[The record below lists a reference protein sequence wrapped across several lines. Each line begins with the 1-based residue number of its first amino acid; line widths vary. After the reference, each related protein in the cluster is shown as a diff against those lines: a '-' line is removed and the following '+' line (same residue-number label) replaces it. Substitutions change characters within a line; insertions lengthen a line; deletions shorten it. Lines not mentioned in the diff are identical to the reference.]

1 MNACL
6 DKKYL
11 LSSASAPGSLSR
23 CGSQSSLGSA
33 KFNPYSSGSETDS
46 MDSMVEIKSIE
57 SDSGVVL
64 RRPDRALNR
73 GLSHRYYV
81 WRYFGSSS
89 DGFLRRKSIGML
101 GNLATLRESRESFGA
116 ESLSS
121 TRRNSV
127 ISQASSDRRSSITSS
142 KSSGLSRK
150 ISFKSLT
157 TRKSKEE
164 AEDQSSSDMKSGM
177 RREASV
183 RLVVIALK
191 SLNLFKAFF
200 WLVPCYCCVL
210 GRFCEDFSEKRRLFS
225 IRGREGSSSSLLAE
239 DSPSLSRKSPSLS
252 RKSRGG
258 SYILHMEPSVR
269 GSITSVSLA
278 FDPECTVH

>member
-1 MNACL
+1 M
-6 DKKYL
+6 
-11 LSSASAPGSLSR
+11 
-23 CGSQSSLGSA
+23 
-33 KFNPYSSGSETDS
+33 
-46 MDSMVEIKSIE
+46 EIKSIE

-81 WRYFGSSS
+81 WSYFGSSS

-164 AEDQSSSDMKSGM
+164 AEDQSDMKSSM

-191 SLNLFKAFF
+191 SLNLFKAFV
-200 WLVPCYCCVL
+200 WLVPCYFCAL
-210 GRFCEDFSEKRRLFS
+210 SRFCEDFSEKRRLFS

>member
-1 MNACL
+1 
-6 DKKYL
+6 
-11 LSSASAPGSLSR
+11 
-23 CGSQSSLGSA
+23 
-33 KFNPYSSGSETDS
+33 
-46 MDSMVEIKSIE
+46 
-57 SDSGVVL
+57 
-64 RRPDRALNR
+64 
-73 GLSHRYYV
+73 
-81 WRYFGSSS
+81 
-89 DGFLRRKSIGML
+89 ML

-164 AEDQSSSDMKSGM
+164 AEDQSSSDVKSGM

-191 SLNLFKAFF
+191 SLNLCKAFV
-200 WLVPCYCCVL
+200 WLVPCYFCAL
-210 GRFCEDFSEKRRLFS
+210 SRFCEDFSEKRRLFS